1 MPYRQHISDR
11 DFKRLVSIRRK
22 IHRYPE
28 PAFEEHR
35 TAGVIM
41 KELDRLK
48 IPYRRGLAG
57 TGVLARIEG
66 KRPGPTIA
74 LRADMD
80 ALAVEEKTG
89 LPFRS
94 RRKGYMHACG
104 HDGHVAIMLGAAG
117 LISSKPPEEG
127 SVVIIFQPAEEG
139 GGGAE
144 RLVKLGALKGVDMIF
159 AGHIDRHYD
168 IGQIA
173 IRPDVETSYTD
184 ELDIHIIGEGGHAA
198 YPHETV
204 DAVVVASLFVVALQN
219 IVSRSV
225 SPVNPTVVSIGAL
238 NAGSAYNAIAD
249 EARLKGTIRNTDS
262 TTRKRVIRNIQK
274 TASALASLHEA
285 RIEVSITEGYPP
297 VINDPEG
304 FRLSRSTAMELLGE
318 DSVLTIPKPSLGGED
333 FAYYIREVP
342 GCLVRIGG
350 VGPDTPH
357 AAMHSSCYDFDEEAI
372 RIGSVYFYL
381 LAHNAIE
388 HLKEKSHRDK
398 KPSRGR

>member
-11 DFKRLVSIRRK
+11 DFKRLVNIRRS
-22 IHRYPE
+22 IHKYPE

-41 KELDRLK
+41 KELDRLG
-48 IPYRRGLAG
+48 ISYRSGLAG
-57 TGVLARIEG
+57 TGVVARIKG

-80 ALAVEEKTG
+80 ALGVEEKTS
-89 LPFRS
+89 LPFKS
-94 RRKGYMHACG
+94 KRKGFMHACG
-104 HDGHVAIMLGAAG
+104 HDGHIALMLGAAG
-117 LISSKPPEEG
+117 LLSRTPPEVG

-144 RLVKLGALKGVDMIF
+144 RLVKLGVLKGVDMIF

-173 IRPDVETSYTD
+173 IRTDVETSYTD

-249 EARLKGTIRNTDS
+249 EARLKGTIRNTDAA
-262 TTRKRVIRNIQK
+262 TRKRVIRNIRR
-274 TASALASLHEA
+274 TAAALASLHDAE
-285 RIEVSITEGYPP
+285 IEVNVTEGYPP
-297 VINDPEG
+297 VINNPKG
-304 FRLSRSTAMELLGE
+304 YRLSRNAAVELLGE
-318 DSVLTIPKPSLGGED
+318 DNVLIIPKPSLGGED
-333 FAYYIREVP
+333 FAYYTREIP

-357 AAMHSSCYDFDEEAI
+357 AAMHSSYYDFDEEAI
-372 RIGSVYFYL
+372 RIGSVYFSL
-381 LAHNAIE
+381 LARNSIQY
-388 HLKEKSHRDK
+388 LKERANRARNIRKS
-398 KPSRGR
+398 

>member
-1 MPYRQHISDR
+1 MPYKQHISER
-11 DFKRLVSIRRK
+11 DFKRLVSIRRR

-41 KELDRLK
+41 KELDRLS
-48 IPYRRGLAG
+48 IPYRSGLAG
-57 TGVLARIEG
+57 TGVLAVIKG
-66 KRPGPTIA
+66 KKPGPTVA

-80 ALAVEEKTG
+80 ALGVEERTN

-94 RRKGYMHACG
+94 RRKGFMHACG

-117 LISSKPPEEG
+117 LLSKDPPEEG

-144 RLVKLGALKGVDMIF
+144 RLVKLGVLKDVEMIF
-159 AGHIDRHYD
+159 AGHIDRHYNV
-168 IGQIA
+168 GHIA
-173 IRPDVETSYTD
+173 IRTDVETSYTD

-225 SPVNPTVVSIGAL
+225 SPVNPTVVTIGAL
-238 NAGSAYNAIAD
+238 NAGSAYNVIAD
-249 EARLKGTIRNTDS
+249 EARMKGTIRNTDAA
-262 TTRKRVIRNIQK
+262 TRERVIRNIRK
-274 TASALASLHEA
+274 TASALASLYDAE
-285 RIEVSITEGYPP
+285 IKVNINEGYPP

-304 FRLSRSTAMELLGE
+304 YRLSRRTAVELLGE
-318 DSVLTIPKPSLGGED
+318 DSVLLVPKPSLGGED
-333 FAYYIREVP
+333 FAYYTREVP

-350 VGPDTPH
+350 MGPDSPL
-357 AAMHSSCYDFDEEAI
+357 AAMHSSYYDFDEEAI
-372 RIGSVYFYL
+372 RVGAVYFSL
-381 LAHNAIE
+381 LAQNAIVYLNE
-388 HLKEKSHRDK
+388 RSKRAHNS
-398 KPSRGR
+398 G

>member
-11 DFKRLVSIRRK
+11 DFKRLVNIRRR

-48 IPYRRGLAG
+48 VPYKSGLAG
-57 TGVLARIEG
+57 TGVLARIDG
-66 KRPGPTIA
+66 RRPGPTIA

-80 ALAVEEKTG
+80 ALPVEEKTG

-94 RRKGYMHACG
+94 RRKGLMHACG

-117 LISSKPPEEG
+117 LISKKPLDEG

-139 GGGAE
+139 GGGA
-144 RLVKLGALKGVDMIF
+144 RKLVSLGVLKGVDMIF

-168 IGQIA
+168 AGQIA
-173 IRPDVETSYTD
+173 IRTDVETSFTD
-184 ELDIHIIGEGGHAA
+184 ELDIHIVGEGGHAA

-249 EARLKGTIRNTDS
+249 DARLKGTIRNTDAA
-262 TTRKRVIRNIQK
+262 TRKRVIRNIQK
-274 TASALASLHEA
+274 TAHALAALHGA
-285 RIEVSITEGYPP
+285 QIEVRITEGYPP
-297 VINDPEG
+297 VVNNPEG
-304 FRLSRSTAMELLGE
+304 YRLSRNSAMELFGE
-318 DSVLTIPKPSLGGED
+318 DNVLIIPKPSMGGED
-333 FAYYIREVP
+333 FAFYAQEIP

-350 VGPDTPH
+350 VGPDTPI
-357 AAMHSSCYDFDEEAI
+357 AAMHSSYYDFDEEAI
-372 RIGSVYFYL
+372 RIGAVYFSL
-381 LAHNAIE
+381 LARNAIQ
-388 HLKEKSHRDK
+388 HLKEKSLRDK
-398 KPSRGR
+398 KTS